1 MSSHSSVVVMFS
13 AGAVSGLGIGKI
25 SSAQN
30 IECGHLTLCL
40 GSTALTSGAAGRP
53 CSASRGVEA
62 STRENIQVFIPKTL
76 QGIFGTAVNSTT
88 PGVMPRPASLVTT
101 LRSWAVD

>member
-62 STRENIQVFIPKTL
+62 STRENI
-76 QGIFGTAVNSTT
+76 
-88 PGVMPRPASLVTT
+88 
-101 LRSWAVD
+101 